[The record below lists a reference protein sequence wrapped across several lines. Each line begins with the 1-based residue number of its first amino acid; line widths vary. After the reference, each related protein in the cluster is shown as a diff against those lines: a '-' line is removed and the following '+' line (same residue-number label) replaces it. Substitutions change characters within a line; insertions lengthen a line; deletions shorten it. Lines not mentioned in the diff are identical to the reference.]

1 MKKLMILLV
10 AIILNAS
17 LFAQDGRMM
26 HNNVNNSY
34 SVIEMLLWTI
44 LFVLIISVLFWSINN
59 SRRRRRDD

>member
-26 HNNVNNSY
+26 HNNGNNSY
-34 SVIEMLLWTI
+34 SVIEMLLWAI

-59 SRRRRRDD
+59 SRRRRDD